1 MQKIMVIPIY
11 GNKHINAKD
20 NKMDKYISA
29 ASLLI
34 SFLLITNYLCGG
46 GVISLF
52 TNIEMTIPNK
62 VSIILFVA

>member
-1 MQKIMVIPIY
+1 MQKHNLFQLEI
-11 GNKHINAKD
+11 
-20 NKMDKYISA
+20 
-29 ASLLI
+29 LI

>member
-1 MQKIMVIPIY
+1 MNNAEAIRKINKKGYKKKVVQKHNLFQLEI
-11 GNKHINAKD
+11 
-20 NKMDKYISA
+20 
-29 ASLLI
+29 LI